1 MGNRHTNWKGLR
13 RRRAIGETPES
24 RRAYAEA
31 DRDQQ
36 LGELVYRLRTEA
48 QRLRVAPLG
57 PEREPRQFHDGL
69 APGDRDGVAVHAR
82 RRGVRRAMRRDGRT
96 PSRG

>member
-1 MGNRHTNWKGLR
+1 MGNGHTNWKDLR

-36 LGELVYRLRTEA
+36 LGDLVYRLRTEA
-48 QRLRVAPLG
+48 QRLRVAPAVA
-57 PEREPRQFHDGL
+57 RTRTATVPRR
-69 APGDRDGVAVHAR
+69 PRPR
-82 RRGVRRAMRRDGRT
+82 R
-96 PSRG
+96 P